1 MTLDELRP
9 FSRYAY
15 YKAEAHR
22 INRELM
28 KLQLPN
34 SPNKTHFSVKVDK
47 QFLVQGGCSGVDK
60 LIDFFGAEGFYI
72 CNNKDGDM
80 VAEIKA
86 EYRGK
91 NLLAHVSRVH
101 PVRVRKIHI
110 KRERR

>member
-9 FSRYAY
+9 FSRYAF

-34 SPNKTHFSVKVDK
+34 SPSKTHFSVKVDK
-47 QFLVQGGCSGVDK
+47 QFLMQGGCPAVDK
-60 LIDFFGAEGFYI
+60 LLDFFGAEGFYI
-72 CNNKDGDM
+72 TNNKDGDM
-80 VAEIKA
+80 VAEIKV

-101 PVRVRKIHI
+101 PVRVRKNNV
-110 KRERR
+110 KCERS